1 MEISTFQHGHVV
13 KTMSYELPVCS
24 LFHVDGSLQFHSSH
38 VFAGCMFTEFW
49 VRKLFGKNGYR
60 DGILSYCSLSATKLS
75 ASTIGH
81 MSGVQCYM
89 SVSGG
94 GEAGGWWGGVWD
106 WGGG

>member
-1 MEISTFQHGHVV
+1 M
-13 KTMSYELPVCS
+13 Y
-24 LFHVDGSLQFHSSH
+24 
-38 VFAGCMFTEFW
+38 TEFW
-49 VRKLFGKNGYR
+49 MRKLFGQHGYR

-94 GEAGGWWGGVWD
+94 GEAVGLGGEGARENRYTGG
-106 WGGG
+106 

>member
-1 MEISTFQHGHVV
+1 M
-13 KTMSYELPVCS
+13 KTISYECPVCS
-24 LFHVDGSLQFHSSH
+24 LSHVDGSLQFHSSH

-94 GEAGGWWGGVWD
+94 GEAVGLGGEVFGTGEGARENRRTGG
-106 WGGG
+106 